1 MNLSTLYLYLYVNMR
16 SIIFAALFITSLA
29 AFAAAQQL
37 YMPRN
42 VARAY
47 AAGTR
52 SPDGRPGP
60 KYWQNK
66 GVYNI
71 SINAAPPDRKVTG
84 SEDITYTNNSPKP
97 LPMLIVRLELN
108 SHQPEAPREEPT
120 TADYLT

>member
-1 MNLSTLYLYLYVNMR
+1 MR
-16 SIIFAALFITSLA
+16 SILFALTCILSLTA
-29 AFAAAQQL
+29 GAAAQQL

-52 SPDGRPGP
+52 SPDGKPGL

-71 SINAAPPDRKVTG
+71 SINGAPPARTVTG
-84 SEDITYTNNSPKP
+84 SEEITYTNNSPDP
-97 LPMLIVRLELN
+97 LPFLIFRLELN

-120 TADYLT
+120 TSD